1 MQVTW
6 RKIHPAL
13 FLVLAILVQSCA
25 KAPVRD
31 EAVEAPQ
38 EIDPILAIQYLM
50 AEGDYTSA
58 AKAYYELAQA
68 ASSEQ
73 QIQLLLQSADAWFL
87 ADNSDE
93 AAATLALLAST
104 RLGPDQAL
112 HYRLLLTEM
121 SLKQGQAETAL
132 DMLEPPP
139 TSERELA
146 LRQRYHRVKA
156 EAFSLA
162 GNIIESARQYIL
174 RSNLLTEAEQQT
186 DNQLALITTL
196 TTLTDTALEL
206 LRPDPPGEL
215 GAWMNLARI
224 VKTQDSDP
232 DAFPT
237 RLAIWQEA
245 YPEHRIS
252 PELLER
258 YQAKAVD
265 KHLRTDHI
273 AILLPRSGPYAKV
286 AAALRNGLLAAYY
299 NQPQAS
305 RPQLRF
311 YDSSDP
317 SAIRSL
323 YRQAVN
329 DGANMLLGPLDKEA
343 VTQLLHSAG
352 LEAPILA
359 LNSVNID
366 IKPPRTLFQFS
377 LSPEDEARQVAERAW
392 LDGHNRALALAPS
405 GSWGERIMASFSEHW
420 QRLGGTLAEQQL
432 YDPDGNDFSTPIR
445 ALLNIDQSN
454 SRQRQLEDLLGEKVN
469 YEARRREDVD
479 FIFLAARPQKGRQ
492 IRPQLQFHHAGDL
505 PLYSTSHIFSG
516 TLDRAR
522 DKDLGQL
529 LFPDIPWVLEK
540 DNDGPLSRMRLT
552 QELDTFEDKYARF
565 YAMGIDSY
573 LLLPHLHRLQANPN
587 ETLSGKTGTLY
598 IDPQNRIHRQ
608 LIWASMRHGR
618 PRIVGY
624 APRIEPAATGDLQEE
639 SVNMEDFD
647 SGMETDHPQPQTPEV
662 ISDETQSI

>member
-6 RKIHPAL
+6 RKIYPCL
-13 FLVLAILVQSCA
+13 FIILAILLQSCA
-25 KAPVRD
+25 KAPVKD
-31 EAVEAPQ
+31 VTVETPK
-38 EIDPILAIQYLM
+38 EIDPIVTIQNLM
-50 AEGDYTSA
+50 GEGDYTSA
-58 AKAYYELAQA
+58 AKAYYELAQEA
-68 ASSEQ
+68 PAEQ
-73 QIQLLLQSADAWFL
+73 QVQLLLNSADAWFL

-104 RLGPDQAL
+104 RLEPDQAL

-121 SLKQGQAETAL
+121 SLKQGQAESAL

-139 TSERELA
+139 TTERDLA

-156 EAFSLA
+156 EAFRLA
-162 GNIIESARQYIL
+162 GNIMESARQYIL
-174 RSNLLTEAEQQT
+174 LSPLLSEAEQQT
-186 DNQLALITTL
+186 DNQLAIVTTL

-215 GAWMNLARI
+215 GAWMELARI
-224 VKTQDSDP
+224 IKTQDTDP

-245 YPEHRIS
+245 NPEHRIS

-258 YQAKAVD
+258 YQARAID
-265 KHLRTDHI
+265 KHLKTDHI
-273 AILLPRSGPYAKV
+273 AVLLPRSGPYAKV
-286 AAALRNGLLAAYY
+286 ATALRDGLLAAYY
-299 NQPQAS
+299 NQPQES

-317 SAIRSL
+317 NAIRSL
-323 YRQAVN
+323 YRQAVDN
-329 DGANMLLGPLDKEA
+329 GANMLLGPLNKEA
-343 VTQLLHSAG
+343 VTRLLHSAG
-352 LEAPILA
+352 LEIPILA

-366 IKPPRTLFQFS
+366 VKPPRTLFQFS

-392 LDGHNRALALAPS
+392 LDGHNRALALSPS
-405 GSWGERIMASFSEHW
+405 GSWGERIMTSFRDHW
-420 QRLGGTLAEQQL
+420 QRLGGTLAEQQF
-432 YDPDGNDFSTPIR
+432 YDPNGNDFSAPIR

-454 SRQRQLEDLLGEKVN
+454 SRQRQLEDLLGEKVK

-479 FIFLAARPQKGRQ
+479 FIFLAARSQKGRQ
-492 IRPQLQFHHAGDL
+492 LRPQLQFHHAGSL

-516 TLDRAR
+516 TLDRAK
-522 DKDLGQL
+522 DKDLGRL

-540 DNDGPLSRMRLT
+540 DDNGPLSRMQLT
-552 QELDTFEDKYARF
+552 NELDTFEDKYARF

-573 LLLPHLHRLQANPN
+573 LLLPHLLRLQENPG

-598 IDPQNRIHRQ
+598 IDPQNQIHRQ
-608 LIWASMRHGR
+608 LVWASMRHGR

-624 APRIEPAATGDLQEE
+624 APRIEPATTGDLQEE
-639 SVNMEDFD
+639 SVNREDFD
-647 SGMETDHPQPQTPEV
+647 SKMETGHPQPPTPEV
-662 ISDETQSI
+662 TTDETQSI